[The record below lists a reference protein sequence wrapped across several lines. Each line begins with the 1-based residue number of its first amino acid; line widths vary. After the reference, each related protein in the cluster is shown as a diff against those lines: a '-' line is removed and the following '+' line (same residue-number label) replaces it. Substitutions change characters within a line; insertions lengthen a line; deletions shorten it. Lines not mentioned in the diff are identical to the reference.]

1 MGKYGKSLRPGGT
14 QAFGS
19 NYLLGLGSANGTDA
33 RASATLDAGISVDLV
48 IRVPLRNSR
57 NRALCCASAAADALF
72 ANCIC
77 HGDTPPL
84 IRFLLL

>member
-33 RASATLDAGISVDLV
+33 RASTTLDAGIRINYVFAVAFFD
-48 IRVPLRNSR
+48 RV
-57 NRALCCASAAADALF
+57 NRTFSLASTAADAIIV
-72 ANCIC
+72 NTIS
-77 HGDTPPL
+77 H
-84 IRFLLL
+84 

>member
-33 RASATLDAGISVDLV
+33 RASTTLDAGISVDLV
-48 IRVPLRNSR
+48 LAVTFRNCR
-57 NRALCCASAAADALF
+57 NRALCCASAAADAFVDNVNWHKLMLF
-72 ANCIC
+72 TVNK
-77 HGDTPPL
+77 
-84 IRFLLL
+84 

>member
-48 IRVPLRNSR
+48 LAVTFRNCR
-57 NRALCCASAAADALF
+57 NRALLRKRRS
-72 ANCIC
+72 
-77 HGDTPPL
+77 
-84 IRFLLL
+84 